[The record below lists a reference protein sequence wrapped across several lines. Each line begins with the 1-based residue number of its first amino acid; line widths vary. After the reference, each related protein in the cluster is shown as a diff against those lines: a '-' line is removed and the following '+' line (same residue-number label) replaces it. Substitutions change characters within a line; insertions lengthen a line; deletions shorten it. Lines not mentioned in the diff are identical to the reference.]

1 MTGQPTSA
9 NLNAVQK
16 AVLLVSAVVLAVV
29 LFLLRNG
36 LSTESPMDQLARRS
50 LQPEVALSNNTPT
63 MLEFYA
69 DWCEACREM
78 APAMLETERR
88 TSGRMDVVLV
98 NIDNPQWQDL
108 IDRYEVNGIPQ
119 LNLFG
124 ATGQLRGRSLGV
136 RTAPQLDALS
146 TALIDNSPL
155 PQFAGIGSISSLEA
169 AETISTAS
177 IATASAT
184 SAGPRSHG

>member
-1 MTGQPTSA
+1 MSA
-9 NLNAVQK
+9 NSASSSLSGLQK
-16 AVLLVSAVVLAVV
+16 GLLVMTALVLAVV

-36 LSTESPMDQLARRS
+36 LSAESPMDQLARRS
-50 LQPEVALSNNTPT
+50 LAPEVALSNQKPT

-119 LNLFG
+119 LNLFAADG
-124 ATGQLRGRSLGV
+124 SLRGRSLGV
-136 RTAPQLDALS
+136 RTPQQLEALS
-146 TALIDNSPL
+146 TALIANTPL
-155 PQFAGIGSISSLEA
+155 PQFAGIGSVSSLEPGDG
-169 AETISTAS
+169 
-177 IATASAT
+177 IATATPT

>member
-1 MTGQPTSA
+1 MSGQPTSA
-9 NLNAVQK
+9 NLNSVQK

-50 LQPEVALSNNTPT
+50 LQPEVALSNQKPT

-78 APAMLETERR
+78 APAMLETEWR

-119 LNLFG
+119 LNLFAADG
-124 ATGQLRGRSLGV
+124 SLRGRSLGV
-136 RTAPQLDALS
+136 RTPQQLEALS
-146 TALIDNSPL
+146 TALIANTPL
-155 PQFAGIGSISSLEA
+155 PQFAGIGSVSSLEDGDG
-169 AETISTAS
+169 
-177 IATASAT
+177 IATATPT

>member
-1 MTGQPTSA
+1 MSGQPTSA
-9 NLNAVQK
+9 NLNSVQK